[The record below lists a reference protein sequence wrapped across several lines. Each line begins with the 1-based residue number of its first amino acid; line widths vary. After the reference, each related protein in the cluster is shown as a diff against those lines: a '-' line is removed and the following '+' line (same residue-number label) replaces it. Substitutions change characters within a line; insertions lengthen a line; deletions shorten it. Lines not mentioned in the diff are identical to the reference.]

1 MKWNNE
7 GWFLNDAYKDLKADF
22 VIDNPP
28 NTIRRGRMR
37 CAPTRIW
44 LKEILFMDGGNLG
57 RLINRCIRELSPEDI
72 QKITNTYHP

>member
-1 MKWNNE
+1 MRPYE
-7 GWFLNDAYKDLKADF
+7 G
-22 VIDNPP
+22 
-28 NTIRRGRMR
+28 
-37 CAPTRIW
+37 